1 MKKQSLILMLLMIST
16 ILSAQVSIVPR
27 PDTLVE
33 REGEFKISAKTT
45 ISFHG
50 GATSKDAEPL
60 LTRLDQAAGLELKE
74 TTKQQKK
81 NSITFT
87 LVEGN
92 QAEAYT
98 LEVNDNQI
106 LVEASTNAGLYYA
119 SQTLLQLLPTEIFSS
134 RTNRELDCTIP
145 ALTIKD
151 SPKYEYRGFM
161 LDVSRYFLPKDE
173 LLKLLDYMAI
183 HKLNKFHWHL
193 VDDNGWRLEI
203 KKYPRLTSVGGYKVD
218 RHDLFSMRKN
228 PMQGEPTPSGGYYTQ
243 EEVKEIVA
251 YAAERHIEVIP
262 EIEMP
267 AHINSALGAYP
278 ELACPVV
285 DHFLGTLPGIGGKRA
300 SAIYCAGKDEV
311 FDFLEDVID
320 EVCELFPSKY
330 IHIGGDEAWKDN
342 WEKCPLCQ
350 KRMKDN
356 SIPNEEELQS
366 YFIRRMN
373 NYLMSKDR
381 SLMGWDELCESEIP
395 EKATIFAWRGKGKH
409 ALPALEKGHN
419 VVLTPAAVLYLI
431 RYQGPQWF
439 EPFTYFGNNTL
450 KDVYDY
456 EPEVSG
462 VTPQYLSQ
470 VKGIQASMWCEF
482 IKSPQELSYMVFPR
496 LTALADRA
504 WSSQPKD
511 WDGFLPRMDR
521 MANIYDHLD
530 ITWAKSMYNLF
541 HEVKANNGTVNAS
554 FSCIRPDVEIRYT
567 LDGTMP
573 TASSQLYDSPVEIA
587 EGSFVIAAAFKD
599 GVRKGE
605 PLRLTPLHSLA
616 TGAKITG
623 NQPNLEL
630 LTNGIIG
637 SERFSDGDHVDI
649 YDKDAKF
656 TIDLGASK
664 EISKV
669 ILSGVINS
677 GMGANLPK
685 SVKIS
690 VSEDGESFT
699 EIQTIEYSEAERFPL
714 SFIKNQIT
722 LSDFSPIKAR
732 YMSVELEKP
741 GICPDGNNREGS
753 PARMA
758 FDEVLIY

>member
-1 MKKQSLILMLLMIST
+1 MKKQILLSMLLMISS
-16 ILSAQVSIVPR
+16 IISAQISIVPR
-27 PDTLVE
+27 PDSVVE
-33 REGEFKISAKTT
+33 KTGAFKINSKTT
-45 ISFHG
+45 ISFHD
-50 GATSKDAEPL
+50 GAAIKDAEPL
-60 LTRLDQAAGLELKE
+60 LSRLDQAAGLTLKQ
-74 TTKQQKK
+74 TSKQEKK
-81 NSITFT
+81 NSISFR
-87 LVEGN
+87 LKEG
-92 QAEAYT
+92 AASEAYT
-98 LEVNDNQI
+98 IEVNDNQI
-106 LVEASTNAGLYYA
+106 TVEASTDKGIYYA
-119 SQTLLQLLPTEIFSS
+119 SQTLLQLLPTEIFSG
-134 RTNRELDCTIP
+134 RTNKELDCTIP
-145 ALTIKD
+145 AISIID
-151 SPKYEYRGFM
+151 APKYEYRGFM
-161 LDVSRYFLPKDE
+161 LDVSRFFMPKDE

-228 PMQGEPTPSGGYYTQ
+228 PMQGEPTPSGGFYTQ

-251 YAAERHIEVIP
+251 YATERHIEVIP

-285 DHFLGTLPGIGGKRA
+285 DHFLGTLPGIGGRRA

-330 IHIGGDEAWKDN
+330 LHIGGDEAWKDN

-373 NYLMSKDR
+373 KYLISKDR
-381 SLMGWDELCESEIP
+381 KLMGWDELCESEIP
-395 EKATIFAWRGKGKH
+395 ENATIFAWRGNGQH
-409 ALPALEKGHN
+409 AIKAFENGHD
-419 VVLTPAAVLYLI
+419 VVLTPAAKLYLI

-450 KDVYDY
+450 QDVYEY
-456 EPEVSG
+456 EPEMSG
-462 VTPQYLSQ
+462 VKSNHLSQ
-470 VKGIQASMWCEF
+470 VKGIQASMWTEF
-482 IKSPQELSYMVFPR
+482 IKSPEELTYMVFPR

-511 WDGFLPRMDR
+511 WDNFLPRMDR
-521 MANIYDHLD
+521 MSQIYDHLG

-541 HEVKANNGTVNAS
+541 HEVKAENGKVMAS
-554 FSCIRPDVEIRYT
+554 FSSIRPDLEIRYT

-573 TASSQLYDSPVEIA
+573 TSTSTLFSSAVEVPQGEFI
-587 EGSFVIAAAFKD
+587 IAAAFKD
-599 GVRKGE
+599 GIRKGE
-605 PLRLTPLHSLA
+605 PLRLTPIHSIA

-623 NQPNLEL
+623 DQPNLHL

-637 SERFSDGDHVDI
+637 SERFSDGDHLDI

-656 TIDLGASK
+656 TIDLGSSK

-669 ILSGVINS
+669 VLSGVINS

-685 SVKIS
+685 SVKLS
-690 VSEDGESFT
+690 VSQDGKSYT
-699 EIQTIEYSEAERFPL
+699 QIELREFSEMERFPL

-722 LSDFSPIKAR
+722 LSNFDAVNAR
-732 YMSVELEKP
+732 FITIELEKP

-758 FDEVLIY
+758 FDEVLVY